1 MQKKIDLEHLLSCL
15 PRAVRATLQ
24 STWQAAL
31 FWLSALLLTSC
42 VETTLTPAS
51 QPAAPLPEPGHV
63 LVYDFVATPDEIRL
77 RRASIPTDL
86 Q

>member
-1 MQKKIDLEHLLSCL
+1 MMAILDQ
-15 PRAVRATLQ
+15 RAVRATLQ
-24 STWQAAL
+24 SIWQAAL
-31 FWLSALLLTSC
+31 FWLSALLLAGC

-51 QPAAPLPEPGHV
+51 QPAAPLPGPGHA

-77 RRASIPTDL
+77 RSSSIPNDL